1 MLTPSTTPLDP
12 PHGAQPTEHR
22 LTHLLRPRSVALVG
36 ASDRSN
42 WSNRIY
48 DALQVIGYDGDVY
61 LVNPKGGQAHG
72 RPLHRNVGDIDA
84 VPDVAFLMV
93 PGPAVLDAMRDVAEA
108 GVKAA
113 VVLSS
118 GFAELGA
125 EGREAQRELASLCR
139 RHEMVVLGPNALGFV
154 NVIDRI
160 ALKPFP
166 PGDPLQPGSIAVD

>member
-1 MLTPSTTPLDP
+1 MIRFIIINNEGIPGEMALRRRPMLIPSTTPHHP
-12 PHGAQPTEHR
+12 PDSAQPTEHR
-22 LTHLLRPRSVALVG
+22 LTRLLRPRRVALVG
-36 ASDRSN
+36 GSDRSN

-72 RPLHRNVGDIDA
+72 RPLHRTVGDIGT

-93 PGPAVLDAMRDVAEA
+93 PGPAVLDAMRDAAVA

-118 GFAELGA
+118 GFA
-125 EGREAQRELASLCR
+125 
-139 RHEMVVLGPNALGFV
+139 
-154 NVIDRI
+154 
-160 ALKPFP
+160 
-166 PGDPLQPGSIAVD
+166 